1 MLPELIHGLG
11 IAVIY
16 FLICVTGA
24 LLLHRFFTVPKEVF
38 RKILHL
44 IILGSIFVWTYV
56 FHTWWVAVIAVLGFI
71 AVVFPFLMIAER
83 LVPGYTDL
91 LTERRAG
98 EVKTS
103 LLGAFAMFA
112 LVIAVCWG
120 LLGERYL
127 VLAAV
132 LAWGL
137 GDAAAALIGKRFGRH
152 HVEGKHIEGR
162 KSLEGTLAMFVVSF
176 AVVFLVLL
184 IHGAALRFEF
194 IPIAFVTAA
203 VCTAAELFTRYGLD
217 NITCPLAAASVLI
230 PLVTLAVR

>member
-38 RKILHL
+38 RKTLHL
-44 IILGSIFVWTYV
+44 IILGSIFVWTYA

-71 AVVFPFLMIAER
+71 AAVFPVLAIAER
-83 LVPGYTDL
+83 FVPGYTDL

-112 LVIAVCWG
+112 LVIAVCRG

-127 VLAAV
+127 VLASV

-152 HVEGKHIEGR
+152 HVEGRHIEGR
-162 KSLEGTLAMFVVSF
+162 KSLEGTLAMFVISF
-176 AVVFLVLL
+176 TVVFLVLL
-184 IHGAALRFEF
+184 IHGSAFRFGY

-203 VCTAAELFTRYGLD
+203 VCTAAELFTKNGMD

>member
-1 MLPELIHGLG
+1 MLPELVNGLE
-11 IAVIY
+11 IAVVY

-24 LLLHRFFTVPKEVF
+24 LILHRFFTVPKEVF

-44 IILGSIFVWTYV
+44 IILGSIFVWTYA

-71 AVVFPFLMIAER
+71 AVVFPFLAIAER

-112 LVIAVCWG
+112 LIIAVCWG

-127 VLAAV
+127 VLASV

-137 GDAAAALIGKRFGRH
+137 GDAAAALVGKRFGRH
-152 HVEGKHIEGR
+152 HVEGRHIEGR

-176 AVVFLVLL
+176 TVVLTVLL
-184 IHGAALRFEF
+184 IHDSVHGLGY
-194 IPIAFVTAA
+194 IPIAFLTAA

>member
-1 MLPELIHGLG
+1 MLPELINGLG
-11 IAVIY
+11 NAVIY

-44 IILGSIFVWTYV
+44 IILGSIFFWTYA

-71 AVVFPFLMIAER
+71 AAVFPTLMIAER
-83 LVPGYTDL
+83 FVPGYTDL

-112 LVIAVCWG
+112 LVITICWG

-127 VLAAV
+127 VLASV

-137 GDAAAALIGKRFGRH
+137 GDAAAALVGKRFGRH
-152 HVEGKHIEGR
+152 HVEGRHIEGR
-162 KSLEGTLAMFVVSF
+162 KSLEGTLAMFVISF
-176 AVVFLVLL
+176 AVVFVVLL
-184 IHGAALRFEF
+184 IHGCAFRFGY